1 MANEILNKKGIKITL
16 VDARFAKPL
25 DENLIWQA
33 AIDHEAIITIEEGSI
48 GGFGSH
54 VSQFLSDKNL
64 LDNNLKF
71 RSMIL
76 PDKFINH
83 NKPELMYKDAGL
95 DAEAIVSKVLDS
107 LNSKIIV
114 QKQK

>member
-1 MANEILNKKGIKITL
+1 
-16 VDARFAKPL
+16 
-25 DENLIWQA
+25 
-33 AIDHEAIITIEEGSI
+33 
-48 GGFGSH
+48 
-54 VSQFLSDKNL
+54 
-64 LDNNLKF
+64 
-71 RSMIL
+71 MIL